1 MTGREGPG
9 PALLGMLGTGA
20 PSGED
25 LPMVDDS
32 RAPAPPETGAPGS
45 LDRALRIVFAIA
57 DSPCPD
63 VGVSELSRS
72 LGMPKAVVHRILK
85 TFTAHGFLSFDER
98 TRRYRFGPGALA
110 VGLAAVRTLDVPA
123 IARPYLE
130 RMVASSG
137 ETATL
142 SALQGDTRL
151 YVDQVLSPQE
161 VRLSAVLGR
170 PYPLYAGAAS
180 KALLAALPE
189 TDLEQYLERVRLE
202 RLTDRTPTDRRR
214 LEADLAEIRRRGY
227 AATQGERQ
235 AGAASVA
242 AAVLDAGGRPFGSI
256 SICGPAD
263 RFPADRV
270 RRWGELVARTAAE
283 LSAAIG
289 HRRGRC

>member
-1 MTGREGPG
+1 
-9 PALLGMLGTGA
+9 MLGTEA
-20 PSGED
+20 LSGED
-25 LPMVDDS
+25 HPMVDDS
-32 RAPAPPETGAPGS
+32 DAPTPEEAANPGS

-57 DSPCPD
+57 DGDGPD

-98 TRRYRFGPGALA
+98 TRRYQLGPGALT
-110 VGLAAVRTLDVPA
+110 VGLAAVRNLDVPGV
-123 IARPYLE
+123 ARPYLE

-142 SALQGDTRL
+142 SVLQGSERVC
-151 YVDQVLSPQE
+151 VDQVLSPQE

-180 KALLAALPE
+180 KVLLAALPDIE
-189 TDLEQYLERVRLE
+189 VKDYFKRVRLD

-214 LEADLAEIRRRGY
+214 LDADLAEIRRCGY
-227 AATQGERQ
+227 AASQGERE

-242 AAVLDAGGRPFGSI
+242 AAVLEASGRPFGSI

-263 RFPADRV
+263 RFPPERV
-270 RRWGELVARTAAE
+270 RRWGGLVTHTAAE

-289 HRRGRC
+289 HRRAQ